1 MNGTNS
7 NVEFNFSFA
16 PGVTEEQALGFEIAG
31 DIWSQHLADSYRGK
45 DLEINIHVEA
55 SDDLLADN
63 IVGGAFP
70 AIANNVKYSQI
81 YDAIQNDVTTDLD
94 QIAADNLLDK
104 NKIDALVGGEIIE
117 QNFQT
122 HVTTANLKALG
133 LLKGNSKKLDGYIV
147 VNNFEGQL
155 WNYDY
160 LGTPAEGT
168 LDFLSMAQHEIGHV
182 LGFISGARHTEET
195 VGNKISNMTTMDLFR
210 YSTASAELG
219 INDLTYGQAAFFSVD
234 GRESTIEFTTGEDHQ
249 VGHLVESDN
258 RALMSPTIALAERW
272 SITGDDLQVL
282 DAIGWDVV
290 NPGVIDMAEIYEDA
304 QAEVATMRTGDLS
317 RKVAR
322 HILSSDAYNWGRG
335 ATRASGTPYF
345 WGRGAT
351 RASGTPYFQEG
362 YFIELELSLTAA
374 NTSEETKNDN
384 SEFTSDTI
392 EDSIT
397 TANDLLEEYWEGNSW
412 WDSLRGRRYSRSN

>member
-55 SDDLLADN
+55 SDDSLPDN
-63 IVGGAFP
+63 VVGGAFP
-70 AIANNVKYSQI
+70 AIATNVKYSKI

-94 QIAADNLLDK
+94 QIAADNLLNK
-104 NKIDALVGGEIIE
+104 NRIDALVGGEVIE

-122 HVTTANLKALG
+122 HVTRANLKALG
-133 LLKGNSKKLDGYIV
+133 LVKGNSKKLDGYIV

-155 WNYDY
+155 WSYDY

-168 LDFLSMAQHEIGHV
+168 FDFLSMAQHEIGHV

-234 GRESTIEFTTGEDHQ
+234 GQESIIEFTTGEDHQ

-258 RALMSPTIALAERW
+258 RALMSPNISFAERW
-272 SITGDDLQVL
+272 SITDDDLQVL
-282 DAIGWDVV
+282 DAIGWNVV

-304 QAEVATMRTGDLS
+304 QAEVATIQTGDLS
-317 RKVAR
+317 RKVTQQ
-322 HILSSDAYNWGRG
+322 ILSSDAYNWGTG
-335 ATRASGTPYF
+335 ASRSSGIGYWWGTGAS
-345 WGRGAT
+345 RS
-351 RASGTPYFQEG
+351 SGIG
-362 YFIELELSLTAA
+362 YWLESNFVELESLPTAD
-374 NTSEETKNDN
+374 TSEEIDTND
-384 SEFTSDTI
+384 SAATSDLLGDT
-392 EDSIT
+392 IT
-397 TANDLLEEYWEGNSW
+397 TANDLLGNYWEGNPW
-412 WDSLRGRRYSRSN
+412 WDSLRGTKYSRSN